1 MLERF
6 NLQGRSIVVTGGGRG
21 LGRGMAMA
29 LAAAGANVMVAA
41 RAEAQL
47 TRVVEEIR
55 SAGGTATHFVYDA
68 TKEEDADALV
78 AACVSEYGRL
88 DVMFA
93 NAGGGSGVSADFW
106 EYPADSFEAVL
117 ATNLKSAFYAC
128 RAAAKQMIEQ
138 GTGGVV
144 VPTASGTAMRGN
156 RQFAY
161 PTAKGGVVSL
171 AKSMATMLGP
181 HGIRANCIVPGF
193 VSQRAPADAREAA
206 EREQRGHFIPV
217 DRLGE
222 WWEMGPLAVFLASD
236 ASSYITGQH
245 FIIDGGGL
253 AGGLGPAGFR
263 PVYEPGGG

>member
-21 LGRGMAMA
+21 LGRGMALA
-29 LAAAGANVMVAA
+29 LAAAGAKVMVAA
-41 RAEAQL
+41 RTEAQL
-47 TRVVEEIR
+47 LGVVDEIR
-55 SAGGTATHFVYDA
+55 EAGGTATHFVYDA
-68 TKEEDADALV
+68 TSEADADALV
-78 AACVSEYGRL
+78 AAAVGEYGRL

-93 NAGGGSGVSADFW
+93 NAGGGGGNVPNEFW
-106 EYPADSFEAVL
+106 DYPTDAFEDVL

-128 RAAAKQMIEQ
+128 RAASKQMIEQ
-138 GTGGVV
+138 GDGGIV

-156 RQFAY
+156 RTFAY

-181 HGIRANCIVPGF
+181 HGIRANCIVPGY
-193 VSQRAPADAREAA
+193 VSQRPPADDRERA

-222 WWEMGPLAVFLASD
+222 WWELGPLAVFLASD
-236 ASSYITGQH
+236 ASSYITGQT

-263 PVYEPGGG
+263 PVYEG

>member
-21 LGRGMAMA
+21 LGRGMALA

-41 RAEAQL
+41 RTEEQL
-47 TRVVEEIR
+47 LGVVGEIR
-55 SAGGTATHFVYDA
+55 EAGGSASHFVYDA
-68 TKEEDADALV
+68 TSEDDANALV
-78 AACVSEYGRL
+78 EACVSEYGRI

-93 NAGGGSGVSADFW
+93 NAGGGSGVTADFW

-117 ATNLKSAFYAC
+117 DTNLKSAFYAC
-128 RAAAKQMIEQ
+128 RAASKQMIEQ
-138 GTGGVV
+138 GDGGVV
-144 VPTASGTAMRGN
+144 VPTSSGTALRGN

-161 PTAKGGVVSL
+161 PTAKGGVISL
-171 AKSMATMLGP
+171 AKSMATTLGP
-181 HGIRANCIVPGF
+181 HGIRSNCIVPGF
-193 VSQRAPADAREAA
+193 VSQRPPADEREAA

-222 WWEMGPLAVFLASD
+222 WWELGPLAVFLASD

-263 PVYEPGGG
+263 PVYEG